1 MNTRKTI
8 LSAMSAI
15 AGLTMF
21 AVGLPETT
29 TEGKTEEKARVIN
42 QSFGNNTSNEVNRSI
57 VNQERNQRVVEEI
70 KKIMTPV
77 LIEDVSQDLV
87 KEKEEVQ
94 KILKDYKRLKEKENK
109 EIEEQA
115 RRKLER
121 SMAGVALILLF
132 AYLVG
137 EKAVSRWW
145 RQWQWNRNHPASGMQ
160 KGSDRARS

>member
-21 AVGLPETT
+21 ASSLPETT
-29 TEGKTEEKARVIN
+29 TEAKPEEKAIV
-42 QSFGNNTSNEVNRSI
+42 

-77 LIEDVSQDLV
+77 IAEDLV
-87 KEKEEVQ
+87 KEQAEMQ
-94 KILKDYKRLKEKENK
+94 KILKDYNRLKEKEAK

-121 SMAGVALILLF
+121 RLAGVALILLF

-137 EKAVSRWW
+137 EKVVSRWW
-145 RQWQWNRNHPASGMQ
+145 RQRQWDKNHPASGIQ
-160 KGSDRARS
+160 KQSDRVRS